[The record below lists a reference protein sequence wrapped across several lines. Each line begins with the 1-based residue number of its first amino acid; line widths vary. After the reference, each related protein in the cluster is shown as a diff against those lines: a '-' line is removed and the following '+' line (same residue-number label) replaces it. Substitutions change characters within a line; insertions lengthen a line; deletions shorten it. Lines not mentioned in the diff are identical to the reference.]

1 MRNNNRNV
9 LANDGAKKEGV
20 TSYKTKLAPMLII
33 NVTNISTFGR
43 SVDTFCTLVQEQ

>member
-20 TSYKTKLAPMLII
+20 TSYKTKLAMLII